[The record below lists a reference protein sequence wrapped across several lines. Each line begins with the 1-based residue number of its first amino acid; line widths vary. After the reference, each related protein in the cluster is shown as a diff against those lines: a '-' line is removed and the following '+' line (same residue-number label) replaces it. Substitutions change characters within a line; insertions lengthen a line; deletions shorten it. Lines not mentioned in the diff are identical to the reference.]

1 MKRPALY
8 LGLLAL
14 TSMALPPSTE
24 TGPAFEGSWCVG
36 REGLLITFSGADS
49 MSVTNLR
56 DESVQGSGTYV
67 SDDSVLT
74 ATMSTEELE
83 LQMGYQYR
91 WTSDSLLRAKI
102 LYFTVDGDSV
112 NHPRRWLRMRR
123 CDPASVDLESLAAE
137 EEEEEPTEEDSAE
150 EEE

>member
-14 TSMALPPSTE
+14 TSMAAAPATG

-49 MSVTNLR
+49 LSVTNLR
-56 DESVQGSGTYV
+56 DESVQGTGTYV
-67 SDDSVLT
+67 SDDSLLT

-83 LQMGYQYR
+83 LKMGYQYR

-123 CDPASVDLESLAAE
+123 CDPENVDLESMAAE
-137 EEEEEPTEEDSAE
+137 EEEADQGDSADE
-150 EEE
+150 EE